1 MSRQAFYEHR
11 WHQDDRNLGAE
22 LILELVD
29 KERGDGRFGTRTLMT
44 MLGPAFAE
52 HHIQIGRDRLF
63 DLLAEHDM
71 LIRPRRH
78 YVHTTDSNHHFR
90 KWSNLIENM
99 KIDRPEQV
107 WVSDITYIRTQNG
120 FLYLSIIT
128 DAYSKKVMGF
138 NLSHRLEARGAVAA
152 LRMAL
157 SQRAYPEQPLIHH
170 SDRGIQYCCA
180 NYVEVLQN
188 EGIAISMAEKGN
200 PYENAIAERINRTFK
215 EQLGMGATFKNYQQ
229 AMAKLIKAVE
239 VYNHRRPHTSCDNMT
254 PEQAHAS
261 SGVLKKHWKKRPTKA
276 PMAEALPPS
285 TPPGRFE

>member
-99 KIDRPEQV
+99 EIDRPEQV

-261 SGVLKKHWKKRPTKA
+261 SGVLKKHWKKRPNKA

>member
-261 SGVLKKHWKKRPTKA
+261 SGVLKKHWKKRPTKT